1 MYGSIPR
8 REARRT
14 HRAMQ
19 GCKGHAPQSQI
30 DRPLAA
36 QKASE
41 PHTRHAHAVRTGL
54 ENCAWRQA
62 DVPNSTTARNPE
74 PFLYKWVTDSLLNRF
89 PKKGWR
95 CDACP
100 IRLVQSGLSNPALD
114 STIRQNS
121 SKSQPATI
129 AIAVCAASGRLRQS
143 KSAWVRSWFRKVAP
157 SKCCH
162 AENVGLRPAAATRKR
177 FSPAIDHA
185 IASNLT
191 SL

>member
-14 HRAMQ
+14 HRVMQ

-41 PHTRHAHAVRTGL
+41 PHTSHAHAVRAGL

-62 DVPNSTTARNPE
+62 DVPNSTTARDPE
-74 PFLYKWVTDSLLNRF
+74 PFLYKWVMDSLLNRL

-95 CDACP
+95 CDA
-100 IRLVQSGLSNPALD
+100 NPALD

-157 SKCCH
+157 SNCCH